1 MIFLLLRLELFPV
14 VPTGKTR
21 REESGLDTWWWW
33 CVSTKRVWFN
43 SRCSSLQDTIVQLN
57 NDQILTAVN
66 WCVELKS
73 SSLKCVS
80 FICCGSD
87 VLGWVFQY
95 VCVMCILLSDSPAPY
110 HSKSNY
116 SLIETFLKSPQSLVD
131 KIKTRNFTVTCILHS
146 CVNKLQHHENTKTL
160 HKQNCEKT
168 NVIFQKYHIGGSKC
182 IESQC

>member
-1 MIFLLLRLELFPV
+1 MCEFYLL
-14 VPTGKTR
+14 
-21 REESGLDTWWWW
+21 
-33 CVSTKRVWFN
+33 WF
-43 SRCSSLQDTIVQLN
+43 RC
-57 NDQILTAVN
+57 
-66 WCVELKS
+66 
-73 SSLKCVS
+73 
-80 FICCGSD
+80 F
-87 VLGWVFQY
+87 GWVFQY

-182 IESQC
+182 IESQCQKKKMNFEALLFSLYLLPYRFHLKKVWYCISFHCYAGDRQIYVPDSPLRNL